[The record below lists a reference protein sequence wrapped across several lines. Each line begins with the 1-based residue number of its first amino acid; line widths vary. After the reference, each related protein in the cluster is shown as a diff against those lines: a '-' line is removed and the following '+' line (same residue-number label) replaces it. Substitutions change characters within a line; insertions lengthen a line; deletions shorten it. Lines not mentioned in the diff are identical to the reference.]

1 MFGHTRLSRW
11 TIASS
16 TPSPTVPS
24 AMCFTVVH
32 AVCRDEEGH
41 ERVHVILAHPRLST
55 PFSTFSRRGSAG
67 IVFHEAGQHAV
78 NGEQVSETMVVQS
91 SVR

>member
-1 MFGHTRLSRW
+1 MPSIASMTALITWGDDSKMFGHTRLSRW

-41 ERVHVILAHPRLST
+41 ERVHVILAHP
-55 PFSTFSRRGSAG
+55 A
-67 IVFHEAGQHAV
+67 
-78 NGEQVSETMVVQS
+78 
-91 SVR
+91 

>member
-41 ERVHVILAHPRLST
+41 ERVHVILAHP
-55 PFSTFSRRGSAG
+55 A
-67 IVFHEAGQHAV
+67 
-78 NGEQVSETMVVQS
+78 
-91 SVR
+91 